1 MEIQAIIFDQIP
13 DTTSDSSN
21 KIFTK
26 NPLIT
31 STSPEKM
38 TNLIISVTN
47 LQVIHNNVTLTRM

>member
-13 DTTSDSSN
+13 NTTSDSSN

-26 NPLIT
+26 NPSIT

>member
-13 DTTSDSSN
+13 NTTSDSSN